1 MRTLDG
7 VEREFDESMALVCD
21 AEGPSGLAG
30 IMGGQISEVS
40 DKTTRV
46 LMEAATWVGSN
57 ILKSSNKLQLR
68 TEASGRF
75 EKQLHPELG
84 MAAQRLAA
92 RLMVDLCGARL
103 VPGTIDAYPE
113 PKQPQSVKLR
123 LARVT
128 KLIGVEVPED
138 EARGILERLGFG
150 VSEAAPGEWDVA
162 VPYWRE
168 DDVYREADVIEE
180 IARFRLDEVPFTLPV
195 RSTTSGA
202 LAGELTVR
210 RLVEDVL
217 VGVGFDEAYTWSLTA
232 DDPDPEALRIPLPLS
247 SDMAVLR
254 TTLLPSLA
262 ATARRNADHG
272 AEDVALFEI
281 ARVYLPAGE
290 TLPDEHWRVAGV
302 IAGGY
307 ARAKVAIDVLYAAL
321 KVVQRLERA
330 EHELLHPGKTARLP
344 EGWVGE
350 LRPGLLAGRW
360 GAFELDLALL
370 ARAMPDRIRYE
381 DVITFPAV
389 RQDLAFAVPEEVTAA
404 ELAAVM
410 REAAGPELRQVRP
423 FDEYRSPELG
433 AGRKSLA
440 FAVAFQ
446 SPERTLTDED
456 AARLR
461 TRIVEAVS
469 ARFGG
474 ELRA

>member
-1 MRTLDG
+1 
-7 VEREFDESMALVCD
+7 
-21 AEGPSGLAG
+21 
-30 IMGGQISEVS
+30 
-40 DKTTRV
+40 
-46 LMEAATWVGSN
+46 
-57 ILKSSNKLQLR
+57 
-68 TEASGRF
+68 
-75 EKQLHPELG
+75 
-84 MAAQRLAA
+84 
-92 RLMVDLCGARL
+92 
-103 VPGTIDAYPE
+103 
-113 PKQPQSVKLR
+113 
-123 LARVT
+123 VT
-128 KLIGVEVPED
+128 
-138 EARGILERLGFG
+138 
-150 VSEAAPGEWDVA
+150 
-162 VPYWRE
+162 
-168 DDVYREADVIEE
+168 READVIEE